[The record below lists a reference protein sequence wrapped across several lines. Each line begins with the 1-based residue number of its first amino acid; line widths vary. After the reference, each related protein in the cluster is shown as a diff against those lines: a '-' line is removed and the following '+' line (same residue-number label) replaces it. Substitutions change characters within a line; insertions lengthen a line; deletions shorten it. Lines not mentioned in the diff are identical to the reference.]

1 MVLNAGSLNRRIQ
14 IRREV
19 TTPDGHGGFNHIW
32 SDLGAPIFARRR
44 DVSDA
49 ERRVAGGGWDNRLVT
64 RFVVRAFVA
73 VGCPVSDA
81 VALAEIIVDQ
91 RRSHRKVKK
100 WLIAPAQSFERAIE
114 VDDPRPADFDEL
126 KALSPCRSIVMIG
139 TADIVAKVEDLFCAH
154 AAKSEGKDG

>member
-14 IRREV
+14 FRREV

-64 RFVVRAFVA
+64 RFVVRASPFVRTIRRTDRIA
-73 VGCPVSDA
+73 HEG
-81 VALAEIIVDQ
+81 EIFEIDGLKEVPDS
-91 RRSHRKVKK
+91 RGFIEITS
-100 WLIAPAQSFERAIE
+100 WTEDIA
-114 VDDPRPADFDEL
+114 
-126 KALSPCRSIVMIG
+126 
-139 TADIVAKVEDLFCAH
+139 
-154 AAKSEGKDG
+154 